1 MPDRLDV
8 TSQVFNTA
16 QHPDLFRPTVAR
28 VGVTRWLPR
37 AASHHERTCGVGWW
51 SVPRVAISRKLMTT
65 SHGISR
71 LRTLVMPVRAIAQVA
86 LALAPLGGSSVDVCV
101 EQLCGT
107 ADRRSTGGDQRVL
120 HLTLPQHSVCT
131 CTARRLPSPVTSPSL
146 AVLQHVMQQHASS
159 QMDAFSEL
167 VLRESDR
174 RGARHIMHCREVS
187 PVVATVDTILYT
199 CASEDRMCASVSSS
213 RLPMVFD
220 EA

>member
-107 ADRRSTGGDQRVL
+107 ADRRSTGGDQ
-120 HLTLPQHSVCT
+120 TG
-131 CTARRLPSPVTSPSL
+131 
-146 AVLQHVMQQHASS
+146 ASS
-159 QMDAFSEL
+159 DAAPTQCMYMYCSPFALAS
-167 VLRESDR
+167 
-174 RGARHIMHCREVS
+174 HVS
-187 PVVATVDTILYT
+187 VVGSATTRDAAACVVTDG
-199 CASEDRMCASVSSS
+199 C
-213 RLPMVFD
+213 FQ
-220 EA
+220 